1 MLLTVSQVVK
11 SFLATSEFPLGKR
24 ATPPM
29 STPTPTLGLCAPC
42 NLLPVKLLL
51 PVTVGKSF
59 LPVNQLTGHEMK
71 SLTKYIKLHR
81 VLERLVTYKHHE

>member
-24 ATPPM
+24 ATLPM

-51 PVTVGKSF
+51 PVTVSKSF
-59 LPVNQLTGHEMK
+59 LPVNQLTGDEMK
-71 SLTKYIKLHR
+71 SLNYNA
-81 VLERLVTYKHHE
+81 